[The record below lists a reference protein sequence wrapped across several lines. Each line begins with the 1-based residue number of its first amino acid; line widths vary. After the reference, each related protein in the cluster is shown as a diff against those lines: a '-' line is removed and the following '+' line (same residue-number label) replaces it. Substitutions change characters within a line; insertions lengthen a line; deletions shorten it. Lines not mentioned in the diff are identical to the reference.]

1 MPTNLNLL
9 IVDDHP
15 LVLEGLKSVLANNE
29 NIAAVGTASNA
40 IEAIDY
46 LKANKNTDIAFLDIN
61 LPEISGIDLC
71 KKITTDFPNV
81 KCIALTTF
89 AERSYISRMIQN
101 GAMGYLL
108 KSSSKEEIFEAI
120 EKVSK
125 GEYFMNVNLTE
136 TEKKD
141 SEKKAPYLT
150 IRELEVLKLIAE
162 GMTNPQIADKLF
174 VSTLTVNSH
183 RKSLL
188 LKFNVSNTALLIKN
202 ASSFGLI

>member
-1 MPTNLNLL
+1 LFAKQNIL

-15 LVLEGLKSVLANNE
+15 LVLEGLKSVLLPHE
-29 NIAAVGTASNA
+29 NIATVGTASNA
-40 IEAIDY
+40 IEAIDF
-46 LKANKNTDIAFLDIN
+46 LKNNKETTIAFLDIN

-71 KKITTDFPNV
+71 KKITTEYPQV

-120 EKVSK
+120 EKVSH
-125 GEYFMNVNLTE
+125 GEYFMNVNLAE
-136 TEKKD
+136 TEKKNTD
-141 SEKKAPYLT
+141 KKAPYLT
-150 IRELEVLKLIAE
+150 IRELEVLKLISE
-162 GMTNPQIADKLF
+162 GLTNPQIADKLF

-188 LKFNVSNTALLIKN
+188 LKFEVTNTALLIKN
-202 ASSFGLI
+202 ASAFGLV

>member
-1 MPTNLNLL
+1 MKTKIL
-9 IVDDHP
+9 IVDDH
-15 LVLEGLKSVLANNE
+15 LIVIEGLKSLLAGNENVDCVGAVTNAYDAISFLKNNE
-29 NIAAVGTASNA
+29 V
-40 IEAIDY
+40 
-46 LKANKNTDIAFLDIN
+46 DIALLDIN

-71 KKITTDFPNV
+71 KKITDEYKNV

-108 KSSSKEEIFEAI
+108 KSSSKNELFEAI
-120 EKVSK
+120 DHVSK

-136 TEKKD
+136 TTKTE

-150 IRELEVLKLIAE
+150 LRETEVLKLIAE
-162 GMTNPQIADKLF
+162 GLTNPQIAEKLF

-188 LKFNVSNTALLIKN
+188 MKFDVQNTAHLIKL
-202 ASSFGLI
+202 AAQWDLI

>member
-1 MPTNLNLL
+1 MKTKIL
-9 IVDDHP
+9 IVDDH
-15 LVLEGLKSVLANNE
+15 LIVIEGLKSLLAGNDTIE
-29 NIAAVGTASNA
+29 CVGTVTNA
-40 IEAIDY
+40 YDAILF
-46 LKANKNTDIAFLDIN
+46 LKNNAVDIAFLDIN

-71 KKITTDFPNV
+71 KRITDEFTNV

-108 KSSSKEEIFEAI
+108 KSSSKEELFEAI
-120 EKVSK
+120 EQVSK
-125 GEYFMNVNLTE
+125 GGYFMNVNLTE
-136 TEKKD
+136 TTKSD

-150 IRELEVLKLIAE
+150 LREKEVLKLIAE
-162 GMTNPQIADKLF
+162 GLTNPQIAEKLF

-188 LKFNVSNTALLIKN
+188 MKFDVTNTALLIKL
-202 ASSFGLI
+202 AGQWDLI